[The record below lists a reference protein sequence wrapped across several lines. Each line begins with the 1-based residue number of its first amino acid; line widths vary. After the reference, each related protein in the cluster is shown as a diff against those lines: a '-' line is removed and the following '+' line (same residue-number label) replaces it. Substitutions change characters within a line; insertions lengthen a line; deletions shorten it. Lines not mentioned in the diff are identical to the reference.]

1 MRGQNL
7 AEQTN
12 ERSDAFYQP
21 PKTSAAICLGVSV
34 NEPETPD
41 NRPRMIPDSQS
52 EVLVD
57 MS

>member
-7 AEQTN
+7 AEETN

-41 NRPRMIPDSQS
+41 DRPRMISDSQS
-52 EVLVD
+52 E
-57 MS
+57 S